1 MSGKTG
7 SKRPKASVV
16 HKKADVSGMR
26 VDPLMAT
33 NSSAYYDKIAG
44 TDNKEKREEC
54 RESTGA
60 TAEVVVRAMFEGKS
74 KKEMLLEKEK
84 RRQDEELQRQRRLEE
99 KRRKDDE
106 VARIRAE
113 EAKAPPATGAFHG
126 LVDVDDEAAKAS
138 EDDVPDEWD
147 A

>member
-1 MSGKTG
+1 
-7 SKRPKASVV
+7 
-16 HKKADVSGMR
+16 MR

-33 NSSAYYDKIAG
+33 NSSAYYDKVAG
-44 TDNKEKREEC
+44 TDNKEKREES

-74 KKEMLLEKEK
+74 KKEMLLEKEQ
-84 RRQDEELQRQRRLEE
+84 RRQEEELQRQRRLEE
-99 KRRKDDE
+99 KRRKHDE

-113 EAKAPPATGAFHG
+113 EAKAPAATGAFHG
-126 LVDVDDEAAKAS
+126 LVDVDEDAAKQAS